1 MGEERTR
8 EGGGSCTVRVRH
20 CHRLIPHGQSLRAD
34 NQSTYLRGDPGMARR
49 SRLPI
54 GPLIAVCLLTLL
66 FCLGVVYVYIGWE
79 PLTEADGLRLTE
91 TRYGRLA
98 LGPDALIMLGD

>member
-20 CHRLIPHGQSLRAD
+20 CHRLIPHGQSVRAD

-49 SRLPI
+49 SRLTI

-66 FCLGVVYVYIGWE
+66 FCLGVVYIYIGWE
-79 PLTEADGLRLTE
+79 PLTEEPGFSLTDTGYVAMAIGL
-91 TRYGRLA
+91 A
-98 LGPDALIMLGD
+98 AI